1 MSTTDKSVANAEE
14 QVTKGTK
21 RAAEP
26 ILVFGVSVRLRG
38 GGRAWAQ
45 VLLRGRGW
53 VARCPAPGRAGGAV
67 CGVSRRHCRDKGNS
81 PVCRRCWRK
90 GFWFLERGRGVGT
103 AAAAAAPWDQN
114 TSRAADGGCVG
125 SGGEATPGAL
135 VWQGREEETEDA
147 KKLKGE
153 ENGEEELEEEEDLE
167 DEEDLGDAEEELD
180 EEAEEEEE
188 GEGEEGEGEEDEEEE
203 DAEDA

>member
-1 MSTTDKSVANAEE
+1 MPSMLA
-14 QVTKGTK
+14 QG
-21 RAAEP
+21 
-26 ILVFGVSVRLRG
+26 ILVLRAGTRRGYHCCRRRSLGPKYFAG
-38 GGRAWAQ
+38 GSRR
-45 VLLRGRGW
+45 VRGR
-53 VARCPAPGRAGGAV
+53 
-67 CGVSRRHCRDKGNS
+67 
-81 PVCRRCWRK
+81 
-90 GFWFLERGRGVGT
+90 
-103 AAAAAAPWDQN
+103 
-114 TSRAADGGCVG
+114 
-125 SGGEATPGAL
+125 GGEATPGAL

-180 EEAEEEEE
+180 EEAEEEE